1 MRKKRNQH
9 VRMLLIAVA
18 WLGLAGAATPVLSQ
32 DLVCCDIF
40 IDADGKWFGARRD
53 CKAALQELSPASRS
67 SACEQ
72 IRKGRRP
79 IFRPFTNS
87 ASAPEC
93 CPEVAELCGHVSPTC
108 KPTTPE
114 AKCEKPTPWSDTSS
128 SSGCKNVQDT
138 QVTIDQK
145 TATATVSMCGYT
157 VFTSRSDEFV
167 GKDEMFRTAYTAAFK
182 DTFPKK
188 ICCDKFQEAVRTG
201 KPCDPRA
208 DMDCDGKSNQS
219 DADSK
224 SGFPNFDNFS
234 RLDGAPI
241 APFLGS
247 EPDPP
252 PAGKCDCKW
261 ELVKGTAICSP
272 DGKQPHYYE
281 ARWKCPST
289 GNERYTRTAAPATNS
304 CP

>member
-1 MRKKRNQH
+1 MNKKRNQH
-9 VRMLLIAVA
+9 LRMLLIAVA
-18 WLGLAGAATPVLSQ
+18 WLGLAGATTPVSSQ

-40 IDADGKWFGARRD
+40 R
-53 CKAALQELSPASRS
+53 
-67 SACEQ
+67 
-72 IRKGRRP
+72 
-79 IFRPFTNS
+79 
-87 ASAPEC
+87 
-93 CPEVAELCGHVSPTC
+93 
-108 KPTTPE
+108 E
-114 AKCEKPTPWSDTSS
+114 AY
-128 SSGCKNVQDT
+128 
-138 QVTIDQK
+138 I
-145 TATATVSMCGYT
+145 
-157 VFTSRSDEFV
+157 
-167 GKDEMFRTAYTAAFK
+167 AAFK

-208 DMDCDGKSNQS
+208 DMDCDGKPNQS

-224 SGFPNFDNFS
+224 SGFPNFNYFAS
-234 RLDGAPI
+234 PDGAPV
-241 APFLGS
+241 APFLGG

-261 ELVKGTAICSP
+261 ELVKGAAICSP

-289 GNERYTRTAAPATNS
+289 GNEKYTRTAKPVTGP